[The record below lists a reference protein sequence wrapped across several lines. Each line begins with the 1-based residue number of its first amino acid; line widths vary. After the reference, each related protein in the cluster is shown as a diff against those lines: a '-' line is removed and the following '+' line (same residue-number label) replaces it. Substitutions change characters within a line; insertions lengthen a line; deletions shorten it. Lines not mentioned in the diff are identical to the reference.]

1 MYLLALLLIAGN
13 LPSQIPP
20 PEANVLVYQE
30 NVQISAEID
39 EYDNLRAGLP
49 LSGSIMVTHDAN
61 VPVDQNSFMIGDKS
75 LEVTFVQNVLMSSM
89 SNLQVTIYHF
99 QLGGLSVGQHTLPII
114 KVKVGGAYYAAP
126 PIILQ
131 IYPS

>member
-1 MYLLALLLIAGN
+1 MYILSLLLIAGN
-13 LPSQIPP
+13 LPSQTPP

-39 EYDNLRAGLP
+39 EYDHLRAGLP
-49 LSGSIMVTHDAN
+49 LSGTVMVTHDAN
-61 VPVDQNSFMIGDKS
+61 VPVDQNSFMIGDKE
-75 LEVTFVQNVLMSSM
+75 LEVEFVQNVLMSSM
-89 SNLQVTIYHF
+89 SNLQVTIYRF
-99 QLGGLSVGQHTLPII
+99 QVGGLSTGQHTLPII
-114 KVKVGGAYYAAP
+114 KVKVGGTYYEAP